1 MKAEHFD
8 EATIYFSDI
17 VGFTTI
23 CASSTPIEVRT
34 YQIYHLYDLHIK
46 TMFGSS
52 LPGRLM
58 SYLRYLWLF
67 AYSGVQR
74 ILCCVFVLFIFVLCT
89 ICCQFLWIVHF

>member
-52 LPGRLM
+52 LPP
-58 SYLRYLWLF
+58 
-67 AYSGVQR
+67 
-74 ILCCVFVLFIFVLCT
+74 VFCWKTHVLFTLFVVVC
-89 ICCQFLWIVHF
+89 V